1 MAYIPQCDVPVSVPS
16 VFNIDQA
23 TGSLVS
29 QPGEGILSYAAV
41 LRCVWGLDSKTGKVT
56 TSPVKVQVTGVYRRG
71 PAVLKKDGTPRKVR
85 ATWRFAPG
93 EACTFAVPS
102 EGDLVLG
109 TALKRWPVGA
119 AIRTLLDQVIA
130 LGEVADLATCRPLL
144 AAQIQAHHN
153 DVVALM
159 AKAKAK

>member
-23 TGSLVS
+23 TGALVS
-29 QPGEGILSYAAV
+29 APAEGVLSYAVV
-41 LRCVWGLDSKTGKVT
+41 LRCVWSLDKAGKVV
-56 TSPVKVQVTGVYRRG
+56 TSPVKVQVAGVYRRG
-71 PAVLKKDGTPRKVR
+71 APVLKKDGTPRKVR
-85 ATWRFAPG
+85 ATWRFQPG
-93 EACTFAVPS
+93 QPCTYAVPQ

-109 TALKRWPVGA
+109 TALKRWPVGK

-130 LGEVADLATCRPLL
+130 LGEVADLATCRPML

-153 DVVALM
+153 DVVGLM
-159 AKAKAK
+159 AKAK